1 MLLSRSRARL
11 RQRAARAAGDT
22 TLHLDRRLP
31 LVDAARTTLR
41 KAFPDHWSFLLGELA
56 LYSFVVLLVTGV
68 WLTLFF
74 QPSMS
79 EVVYQGSYVPL
90 RGVRMSEAF
99 ASTVHISFDVRGGLL
114 IRQIHHWAALVM
126 AAAVGVHMLR
136 VFFTGAFRRPREAN
150 WLIGLTL
157 FLLTMLEGFAG
168 YSLPDDLLSGTGL
181 RTAQGFVL
189 SVPVV
194 GTYLSMFLFGG
205 EFPGHDIVSRLYP
218 VHILL
223 LPGALLA
230 GVVLHLI
237 LVFHLKHTQWPGPGR
252 TNRNVVGKP
261 MFPQFAAQ
269 SAGLLA
275 IVFGLLALLG
285 AVAQINPVWNYGPY
299 RPDQVS
305 SGAQPDWYLGF
316 VEGAM
321 RLMPGFETRLWGH
334 TVAWNP
340 FLPAV
345 VFPLLFFLAL
355 YLYPFMERWI
365 TRDRGERHLCDRPR
379 DVPVRTALGVAGVT
393 FYGVLLM
400 AGGQDILAHVF
411 DVSLNALTW
420 CLRVAVLAGPLLAF
434 WLTRR
439 VCLALQ
445 WHDRTRLETGGE
457 TGDVAQS
464 VEGGYRESHTPVAG
478 RERYALVTRDVPRP
492 LPTALGSP
500 TGRRTRLRW
509 ALSGWFHG
517 DRVTLPGE
525 EAVTSPDDGE
535 RGDDVAPAGTGGH
548 GRSK

>member
-1 MLLSRSRARL
+1 MPLSRGQGQL
-11 RQRAARAAGDT
+11 DTRAARSAERT
-22 TLHLDRRLP
+22 TEYLDRRLP
-31 LVDAARTTLR
+31 LLDAARTTLR

-74 QPSMS
+74 EPSMS

-99 ASTVHISFDVRGGLL
+99 ASTLHISFDVRGGLL

-126 AAAVGVHMLR
+126 AAAVGVHLLR

-261 MFPQFAAQ
+261 MFPQFAVR

-275 IVFGLLALLG
+275 MVFGVLAVLG

-299 RPDQVS
+299 RPDHVS

-321 RLMPGFETRLWGH
+321 RLLPGFETRLWGH
-334 TVAWNP
+334 TVSWNP

-355 YLYPFMERWI
+355 YLYPFAERWV
-365 TRDRGERHLCDRPR
+365 TGDRGERHLCDRPR
-379 DVPVRTALGVAGVT
+379 DVPVRTALGVAGIA
-393 FYGVLLM
+393 FYGLLLL
-400 AGGQDILAHVF
+400 AGGQDIVALTF
-411 DVSLNALTW
+411 DIPLNTLTW
-420 CLRVAVLAGPLLAF
+420 CLRVGVLAGPLVAF

-445 WHDRTRLETGGE
+445 WHDRSRLSEGDETGEVG
-457 TGDVAQS
+457 QS
-464 VEGGYRESHTPVAG
+464 VEGGYREPRSPVAAK
-478 RERYALVTRDVPRP
+478 ERHALVRRDLPRP
-492 LPTALGSP
+492 LPPPEPGRP
-500 TGRRTRLRW
+500 TRRRARLRSV
-509 ALSGWFHG
+509 LSGWFHG
-517 DRVTLPGE
+517 DRVPFPGE
-525 EAVTSPDDGE
+525 DAADGE
-535 RGDDVAPAGTGGH
+535 QRDDRAPAGKGGD
-548 GRSK
+548 GRST